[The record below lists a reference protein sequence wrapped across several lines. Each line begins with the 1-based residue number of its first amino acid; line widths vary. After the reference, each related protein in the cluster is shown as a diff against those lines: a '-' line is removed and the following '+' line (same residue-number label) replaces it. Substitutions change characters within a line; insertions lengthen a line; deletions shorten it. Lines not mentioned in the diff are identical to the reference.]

1 MVCLQ
6 YGPGH
11 EPPALAVWK
20 NPLDIFGIDDLEWKG
35 AFVSYDRSRLK
46 LSQNFVHIHSINEIC
61 PPCEPLGEPFVADLL
76 QTAYHTFHIYMAL
89 SL

>member
-6 YGPGH
+6 YGPWR
-11 EPPALAVWK
+11 EPLALAVWK
-20 NPLDIFGIDDLEWKG
+20 NLLDIFGIDDLEWKG
-35 AFVSYDRSRLK
+35 AFVFYDRSRLM
-46 LSQNFVHIHSINEIC
+46 LSQNFVHIHSINEIYL
-61 PPCEPLGEPFVADLL
+61 PYEPLGGPFVADLL